1 MGYYSE
7 VAFAIRGKK
16 EDVIPVLVTY
26 RNKGLLAKDALD
38 ECTYRE
44 AAGIVTILYHN
55 ESTKWYDDFDEVKA
69 LNELYNLFRDI
80 DDDLTR
86 DEEFEGRFIRIGE
99 ESDDVIE
106 REFGADPWDMLSYS
120 RMIDI
125 NVSNTREDTL
135 EKLCATPTPTLPT
148 SSPS

>member
-26 RNKGLLAKDALD
+26 RNKGLIAKDALD
-38 ECTYRE
+38 ECTYHE

-69 LNELYNLFRDI
+69 LKDLYDLFSNI
-80 DDDLTR
+80 DDDPER
-86 DEEFEGRFIRIGE
+86 DEKFEGKFIRIGE
-99 ESDDVIE
+99 ETEDVHE
-106 REFGADPWDMLSYS
+106 NEFGAEPWDMLGYS
-120 RMIDI
+120 RLIDI
-125 NVSNTREDTL
+125 NVSNMPGDTL
-135 EKLCATPTPTLPT
+135 EKLCATPTPTSPT